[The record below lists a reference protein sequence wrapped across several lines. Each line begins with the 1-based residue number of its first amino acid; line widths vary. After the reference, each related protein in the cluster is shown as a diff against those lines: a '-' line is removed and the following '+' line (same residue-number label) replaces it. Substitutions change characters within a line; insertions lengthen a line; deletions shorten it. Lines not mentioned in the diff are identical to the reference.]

1 MKGWHDNCTS
11 DISRECSHRVLK
23 KFTNIQSDKLDGCYD
38 SSEIKISGSPGSAED
53 NDNTMLESEMETLK
67 GSHEMTFPALYINGQ
82 RFEGHV
88 KSTEILIKSCDTF
101 EIKPQACTEVQL
113 EYDGQHMSIVW
124 SVLIY
129 LYVLMLGLIVIA
141 FACIG
146 IAKRVA
152 RREVNFEVKKSVANY
167 YALRESESLS

>member
-1 MKGWHDNCTS
+1 
-11 DISRECSHRVLK
+11 
-23 KFTNIQSDKLDGCYD
+23 
-38 SSEIKISGSPGSAED
+38 
-53 NDNTMLESEMETLK
+53 
-67 GSHEMTFPALYINGQ
+67 
-82 RFEGHV
+82 
-88 KSTEILIKSCDTF
+88 
-101 EIKPQACTEVQL
+101 L

-152 RREVNFEVKKSVANY
+152 RRYFVVKLKFFIGKSTLKSRKVWQIIM
-167 YALRESESLS
+167 R